1 MSIATMHPGSL
12 APAKEPTTG
21 ATRSLG
27 LRTNLVW
34 TLIGTTVYAA
44 SQWAMLIV
52 LAKLSGPEMVGQFSL
67 GLAITA
73 PVFMLTNLQLR
84 AVQATD
90 ARHDFHHGDYLALRL
105 ITTAVA
111 WVAVVGLVLGGGF
124 RVETALVIL
133 AFGAAKGI
141 ESVSDVVYGQFQQH
155 ERMDKIA
162 ISMMNKGVIA
172 LGALGST
179 TALTGRTVWAVV
191 SLAAAWAIVLF
202 AYDLPVSAALR
213 RDSCEGAGPP
223 QPGWS
228 RARLLRLA
236 WLALPLGIVM
246 MLISLIANIPRYF
259 IEAELG
265 ERALGIF
272 TAMAYLMVVGNTVV
286 FALGQ
291 AASPRLARQYAAG
304 QIEEFRAL
312 LLRLAGLAAGGGG
325 LAIVLAL
332 GWGQAILRT
341 LYTAEYAQRTD
352 VFVWLTIAAA
362 VGAVA
367 SFLGYGM
374 TAARCFRVQAPLFAI
389 VVLATTAASA
399 VLIPRHGLI
408 GAALATTIGATV
420 QLGGSAWVIHALL
433 RQGRTEP

>member
-1 MSIATMHPGSL
+1 MSFATIHPGSL
-12 APAKEPTTG
+12 APVKGPKAA
-21 ATRSLG
+21 ATRSFG
-27 LRTNLVW
+27 LRRNLLW
-34 TLIGTTVYAA
+34 TLIGNTVYAT
-44 SQWAMLIV
+44 SQWAMLIL
-52 LAKLSGPEMVGQFSL
+52 LAKLSGPELVGQFAL

-90 ARHDFHHGDYLALRL
+90 ARQDFHHADYLALRL

-111 WVAVVGLVLGGGF
+111 WAVLVGLVFGGGF
-124 RVETALVIL
+124 RAETALVIL

-141 ESVSDVVYGQFQQH
+141 ESVSDVVYGQFQQY

-162 ISMMNKGVIA
+162 ISMMIKGVLA
-172 LGALGST
+172 LGALGLAA
-179 TALTGRTVWAVV
+179 ALTGRTVWAIVG
-191 SLAAAWAIVLF
+191 LAASWAAVLL

-213 RDSCEGAGPP
+213 LDSSAGALPLRP
-223 QPGWS
+223 RWS
-228 RARLLRLA
+228 RARLLRLT

-272 TAMAYLMVVGNTVV
+272 TAIAYLMVVGNTVV

-291 AASPRLARQYAAG
+291 AASPRLARQFAAG
-304 QIEEFRAL
+304 EHEAFRAL
-312 LLRLAGLAAGGGG
+312 LLRLAGLALGGGG
-325 LAIVLAL
+325 IAIALAL
-332 GWGQAILRT
+332 GWGRVILRA
-341 LYTAEYAQRTD
+341 LYTAEYAQRAD

-374 TAARCFRVQAPLFAI
+374 TAARRFRVQAPLFAF
-389 VVLATTAASA
+389 VVLVTTFASA
-399 VLIPRHGLI
+399 LLIPRQGLL
-408 GAALATTIGATV
+408 GAALATTIGATA
-420 QLGGSAWVIHALL
+420 QLLGSAWVIYAIL
-433 RQGRTEP
+433 RQGRTDQ